1 MILITTQLWGSLN
14 KSLERQNHDLDHDLD
29 FNSFV
34 MTQVNETEP
43 SNINSSVEILNSK
56 VSFDPK

>member
-1 MILITTQLWGSLN
+1 MIPITTQLWGSLN

-56 VSFDPK
+56 VNYAAN

>member
-1 MILITTQLWGSLN
+1 MIPITTQLWGSLN

-34 MTQVNETEP
+34 LTQVNETEP

-56 VSFDPK
+56 VSYAAN

>member
-34 MTQVNETEP
+34 LTQVNETEP

>member
-1 MILITTQLWGSLN
+1 MIRITTQLWGSLN

-29 FNSFV
+29 FNSFL

-56 VSFDPK
+56 VNYAAD

>member
-1 MILITTQLWGSLN
+1 MIPITTQLWGSLN

-29 FNSFV
+29 FNSFL

-56 VSFDPK
+56 VNYAAD

>member
-14 KSLERQNHDLDHDLD
+14 KSLERQDHDLD

-34 MTQVNETEP
+34 LTQVNETEP